1 MFTVFSQQ
9 LMFITAITICVVP
22 STSAYTFY
30 VDQKN
35 PVASDENNGAE
46 ASPWK
51 TLGRACQQASNG
63 DIVLVK
69 AGVYHETLRP
79 IKDGITFSAYDN
91 DSVIINAPVHIL
103 PTDNLQLCKQHDS
116 CFTFA
121 SPVDDPLLIVDE
133 KAVMRVSDAK
143 EFTQRQ
149 QLKIPRYY
157 VHDGLIHLFMQG
169 SGYPKKL
176 EILSSNFKGVD
187 LKVNNTTIR
196 GFEIID
202 CHTGVH
208 DQGQR
213 NLIEDCVA
221 RKTWF
226 AGFTQS
232 GAFGI
237 LRRCTAVGGFCFGFN
252 TGDTIG
258 VNVIEECIAIRIKTD
273 LPERVFRDPN
283 IPLWAFGHPFRTGN
297 SNYNVYRYN
306 VAGDSDGKGWWPDV
320 NVYGCSFYGNM
331 VFNNRQAGVY
341 NEYPAND
348 SRILY
353 NAIERNGWAGLS
365 WRFCQRAIMQYNYVA
380 NNNPIGIKALYGHVP
395 RPGPR
400 DNIIAHNLV
409 IGHKVSVEQGSPQN
423 LKDAIDVGAPVEDS
437 ADLSREY
444 HQEVTNTDRFADNV
458 YSLPPGSTFY
468 EGPFGN
474 IKTLEEY
481 QKITGNECGSRIGSG
496 SMEDFGLGLYTV
508 CVPESKDTTQLVS
521 IVANPIW
528 RNVHWEPLPFAGED
542 DPYFWRIG
550 YADYD
555 YQLENLPHR
564 PIDRGVYGYW
574 YQWPD
579 HEGRHIQRTI
589 GQSRNAIPNAPLSDN
604 DEPRFWLQA
613 EGLNPEGLTQK
624 AAGWW
629 SPALPTVPD
638 ASIHIQMQIQ
648 ADGLEPISSESQ
660 GIVAWARFMSLTGQ
674 YVTQEIVFSNDK
686 NQGTFGWEHR
696 DASIAVPKHASR
708 FALFF
713 GIGACNGKARFAD
726 IRINTLPAK
735 DKS

>member
-9 LMFITAITICVVP
+9 LMFITTIAICAIP
-22 STSAYTFY
+22 SVSAHTFY
-30 VDQKN
+30 VDPGHTN
-35 PVASDENNGAE
+35 ASDENNGTE
-46 ASPWK
+46 SSPWK
-51 TLGRACQQASNG
+51 TLSGACKQADNG

-69 AGVYHETLRP
+69 AGIYHETLKP
-79 IKDGITFSAYDN
+79 IRNGVTFAAYGN
-91 DSVIINAPVHIL
+91 DSVILSAPIHVSSPNA
-103 PTDNLQLCKQHDS
+103 LQLCSQHDS
-116 CFTFA
+116 CFTLT
-121 SPVDDPLLIVDE
+121 SPVDDPLLIIDG
-133 KAVMRVSDAK
+133 KAAMRVSDAK
-143 EFTQRQ
+143 GFIQRPE
-149 QLKIPRYY
+149 LKISRYY
-157 VHDGLIHLFMQG
+157 VQDGLIHLFMQD
-169 SGYPKKL
+169 SNKPNKL
-176 EILSSNFKGVD
+176 EILPSGFKGID
-187 LKVNNTTIR
+187 LQVNNTTIR

-208 DQGQR
+208 DHGQR

-226 AGFTQS
+226 SGFTQS
-232 GAFGI
+232 GVFGI
-237 LRRCTAVGGFCFGFN
+237 LRRCTAVDGFCYGFN
-252 TGDTIG
+252 TGDSIG
-258 VNVIEECIAIRIKTD
+258 VNAIEECIAIRIKTD
-273 LPERVFRDPN
+273 FPERVFRDPE

-320 NVYGCSFYGNM
+320 NVYGSYFYGNT

-353 NAIERNGWAGLS
+353 NSIERNGWVGLS
-365 WRFCQRAIMQYNYVA
+365 WRFCQRALMQYNYIA
-380 NNNPIGIKALYGHVP
+380 NNNPIGIKVLYGHVA

-400 DNIIAHNLV
+400 DNIITHNLV
-409 IGHKVSVEQGSPQN
+409 IGHKLSVEQGPPQN
-423 LKDAIDVGAPVEDS
+423 LKDAIDVGAPVEEP

-458 YSLPPGSTFY
+458 YSLPPYATFY
-468 EGPFGN
+468 EGPFGS

-481 QKITGNECGSRIGSG
+481 QKITDNECNSRVGSG

-508 CVPESKDTTQLVS
+508 CVPESKNPTQFVS

-555 YQLENLPHR
+555 YQLESLPRR
-564 PIDRGVYGYW
+564 PIDRSVYSYW

-579 HEGRHIQRTI
+579 HEGCHIQRTI
-589 GQSRNAIPNAPLSDN
+589 GQSRNAIPNAPLSD
-604 DEPRFWLQA
+604 DENPHFWLQT
-613 EGLNPEGLTQK
+613 EGLDPKGLTQK

-638 ASIHIQMQIQ
+638 ANIHIQMRIQ
-648 ADGLEPISSESQ
+648 ADGLEPISPESQ
-660 GIVAWARFMSLTGQ
+660 GIVAWIRFISLTGQ
-674 YVTQEIVFSNDK
+674 YVTQEVIFNNAK
-686 NQGTFGWEHR
+686 NQGTFDWEYR
-696 DASIAVPKHASR
+696 DATITVPEHANR

-713 GIGACNGKARFAD
+713 GIGACKGKARFAD
-726 IRINTLPAK
+726 IRINTLPSRGK
-735 DKS
+735 P